1 MGKRKIVT
9 MIVVLSILSF
19 TLLSVLNDTRTKETA
34 QATIQLRI
42 METNDLHGNMLD
54 YDYKK
59 GKETVEFGLA
69 RIASLIKLSRME
81 NANTLLFDVGDV
93 LEGNALGKYAL
104 KSYKLDQMHIH
115 PVYKVM
121 NLLHYDAGT
130 VGNHEFKYGLRF
142 LGESLTGAN
151 FPYVNAN
158 IYIDDHN
165 DFVIDDINF
174 FNPYIIMEKEFIDT
188 NGKKHMVKVGVIG
201 LISPITEKWNKK
213 FFRGNLKIKNMRETA
228 EHFVPI
234 MKEQGADIIITLA
247 HVALKADKGL
257 KHKEGNSVYSLS
269 KVPGIDAILYG
280 HSHLLFP
287 VKDSKP
293 VKKGVNPDKGTI
305 NGKAA
310 VQAGYWGN
318 HLGII
323 DLTLEKTNGGWVVK
337 NKQSSLQPV
346 CKMVNGKLKPLIPVD
361 QTIVKM
367 MKNIHLDTL
376 KHLRNK

>member
-9 MIVVLSILSF
+9 MTMLLFIFSFILLD
-19 TLLSVLNDTRTKETA
+19 TLNDTRTKETP
-34 QATIQLRI
+34 QTTIQLRI

-59 GKETVEFGLA
+59 GKKTVEFGLA

-81 NANTLLFDVGDV
+81 HANTLLFDVGDV

-104 KSYKLDQMHIH
+104 KSFKLDQMHIH

-142 LGESLTGAN
+142 LRESLNGAN

-165 DFVIDDINF
+165 DFAIDDINF
-174 FNPYIIMEKEFIDT
+174 FNPYTIMEKELIDT
-188 NGKKHMVKVGVIG
+188 NGKKHIVKVGVIG

-247 HVALKADKGL
+247 HVAMKADKGL
-257 KHKEGNSVYSLS
+257 KQKEGNSVYSLS

-287 VKDSKP
+287 VKDLKP
-293 VKKGVNPDKGTI
+293 VKKGVNLDKGTI

-323 DLTLEKTNGGWVVK
+323 DLTLEKKNGVWVVK

-346 CKMVNGKLKPLIPVD
+346 CKTVNGKLKPLVPVD
-361 QTIVKM
+361 ETIVKV